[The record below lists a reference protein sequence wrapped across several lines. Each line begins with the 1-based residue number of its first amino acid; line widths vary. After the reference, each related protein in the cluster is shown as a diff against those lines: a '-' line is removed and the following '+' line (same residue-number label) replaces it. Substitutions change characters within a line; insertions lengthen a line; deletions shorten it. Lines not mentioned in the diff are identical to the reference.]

1 MAESIG
7 VFGAVKGLF
16 EYNRENFI
24 FDRTLNQ
31 QRVYQIQKMRVAQV
45 KLYRDDLKDLFS
57 LTIRK
62 MDSYLILNALLWL
75 FTGGL
80 FYEGRLPLGTP
91 AWLLWLWTMSLG
103 SAFFFLSLSIWFAI
117 HASITAQTFQVR
129 LLTQWLRLPIPSAN
143 DIHAVS
149 GGVTDFEETRARDML
164 RVPGVTNKGD
174 AFRCIEKYPDV
185 PNALIKSDIVQDY
198 TLFVEHFYLFR
209 DLQKHWQGFDAY
221 ARIGMVVG
229 TNMLLSALSYMSLAY
244 FLMSF
249 KNVSGLVFPFIF
261 TGFQLIHLRMNLRNL
276 TVTEKAS
283 IFFLVTIPILLASI
297 AGLHSVI
304 KKSTFLGD
312 ILSPLM
318 FAASGLWVV
327 FLVLLGSEDDG
338 GLPCRFVTVAS
349 IDVLGLDEDDARFNA
364 LSPTARRNAEIGSL
378 IDSHSSD
385 VESERD
391 GAETPVAIA
400 VPPAPVISRA
410 EERRRSRTVS
420 NEELKMKGGPL
431 VADGASHATSIQGF
445 DQEIGGSKLF
455 AESEMN
461 DMNILAA
468 IDDDERDGSISVEQI
483 LRYQTGANDEQGA
496 AEVVSPPGSSDVS
509 SGNLSVDAE
518 EGIAPVE
525 LNEAEEIRAYK
536 SSVKARMLPWK
547 GYREAG
553 AVLVCL
559 WIFATTYSVLA
570 SFQPRWGWPR
580 TLPYGDGEEGA
591 TTPVSAQAQDPHQRV
606 ASVSHSLML
615 DTKSD
620 YGKVTVWSSQ
630 PGGGKLF
637 VDAFDVLESD
647 SVELRGSIVVICG
660 SDGTCAHHELGTY
673 ISD

>member
-62 MDSYLILNALLWL
+62 MDSYLILNALLLL

-129 LLTQWLRLPIPSAN
+129 LLTQWLRLPIPSAD

-174 AFRCIEKYPDV
+174 AFGCFEKYPDV
-185 PNALIKSDIVQDY
+185 PNALLKSDLVQDY

-249 KNVSGLVFPFIF
+249 KNVSGLVFPFIL
-261 TGFQLIHLRMNLRNL
+261 TGFQLIHLGMNLRNL

-304 KKSTFLGD
+304 KKSTFFGD
-312 ILSPLM
+312 ILSPVM
-318 FAASGLWVV
+318 FAASGLWIV

-338 GLPCRFVTVAS
+338 GLPCRFVTIAS

-364 LSPTARRNAEIGSL
+364 LSPTARRSGETGSL
-378 IDSHSSD
+378 IDSDSSD

-410 EERRRSRTVS
+410 EERRRSRTVTT
-420 NEELKMKGGPL
+420 EGVQVKGGPL
-431 VADGASHATSIQGF
+431 EADGASRATSIQGI
-445 DQEIGGSKLF
+445 DQEIGGSKLE

-461 DMNILAA
+461 DINILAA
-468 IDDDERDGSISVEQI
+468 MDDDERDGSISVQQI
-483 LRYQTGANDEQGA
+483 LRSQMGGAFNDQGA
-496 AEVVSPPGSSDVS
+496 AEIVSQPGSSDIS
-509 SGNLSVDAE
+509 SGNLSIEAE

-591 TTPVSAQAQDPHQRV
+591 TPVSAQAADPHERV

-620 YGKVTVWSSQ
+620 YGKVNVWRSER
-630 PGGGKLF
+630 GGGKLF
-637 VDAFDVLESD
+637 VDAFDVLDSD
-647 SVELRGSIVVICG
+647 TVELRGSIVVICG
-660 SDGTCAHHELGTY
+660 SEGTCAQHELGTY
-673 ISD
+673 SSD